1 MGQPLQLQKIVDQPN
16 PCFTSL
22 SADTGLDQ
30 VLTAL
35 VRYGKTAVVILDN
48 GKPKGILTRTDMM
61 RLLQQSG
68 RASAQGKTV
77 SQLMTRE
84 LVLSDPQT
92 SFDLALQRMAK
103 FNIEHLPVIQ
113 DGRLLTVIHEKEL
126 LRFRLK
132 TLQADVDQLQEYIDN
147 LHNATQD

>member
-1 MGQPLQLQKIVDQPN
+1 MGQSLQLHRIIDQTN

-30 VLTAL
+30 VVTAL
-35 VRYGKTAVVILDN
+35 ARYGKTAVVILEN
-48 GKPKGILTRTDMM
+48 GKPAGILTRTDIV
-61 RLLQQSG
+61 RYLDQDGCGAGQKKSL
-68 RASAQGKTV
+68 
-77 SQLMTRE
+77 SQVMTRE

-92 SFDLALQRMAK
+92 PFDLALQRMAK
-103 FNIEHLPVIQ
+103 FNIEHLLVIQ
-113 DGRLLTVIHEKEL
+113 EGRLVTVIHEKEL

-132 TLQADVDQLQEYIDN
+132 TLQADIDEMQEYIEN